1 MVFMLINEKIYD
13 GSTQNPYLS
22 CIHIYNVGKSMRNMI
37 RSISL

>member
-13 GSTQNPYLS
+13 GSAQNPYLS
-22 CIHIYNVGKSMRNMI
+22 CHIYNVGKSMRNMI